1 MKVNI
6 SQLSKELQKGL
17 EELSGVLRF
26 TVAPEGILLQAEPE
40 AGDAIKITYGENR
53 CAITYQ
59 KRVQFFKAFA
69 HILREENTALTLKPA
84 FSDLEI
90 MVDCS
95 RNAVLSVD
103 GAKKLIRY
111 LAVLGF
117 EALQLYTEDTLAIPE
132 YPYAG
137 HMRGRYSPEE
147 IAVIK
152 EYGDLFGIE
161 LVPCIQTL
169 AHLRQTL
176 RWQVHSDMHD
186 IDDILLIGE
195 EKTYD
200 FIESLIR
207 QCREMFTSDRINIGM
222 DEAYQ
227 VGMGRYLQKNGYTDR
242 SMLMVR
248 HLRRVVDICRKYGF
262 KPMMWSD
269 MFFYLQFKG
278 DYYVA
283 EGKFS
288 EEVKKEI
295 PEELTLLYWDYYSC
309 DPKRYAKMFG
319 MHHDLH
325 DKTGFAGG
333 AWRWM
338 GAVPNNS
345 FSLQAVDV
353 ALTEAVKA
361 GVSQV
366 IATLWGDDGGEA
378 SVLSVMPALQ
388 LYSDMNYYGDRARLE
403 DNFLIT
409 TGLTLDEFMLIDGPQ
424 AMPGRNTAVPYANPP
439 KYMLFQ
445 DVMMGLFDLHVKE
458 EKDAAYL
465 KQIAAGTAELL
476 AALPEESPWKNLFRA
491 HEALCVVLSRKCDL
505 GLRIRK
511 NYAAGSKEE
520 LRQIAAQEIPALIT
534 DIRNYYQHFRTLWL
548 DFNKVFGLEI
558 QDIRYG
564 GLIMR
569 LESAGRRL
577 VDYLEGRLKDL
588 PELEQE
594 LLPYSDSGQTGT
606 DDCYTSEGYWRRIV
620 SACPI
625 SGI

>member
-17 EELSGVLRF
+17 AELSGILRF
-26 TVAPEGILLQAEPE
+26 TVDPEGILLRAEPE
-40 AGDAIKITYGENR
+40 AGHAITITYGEN
-53 CAITYQ
+53 CCTVTYQ

-69 HILREENTALTLKPA
+69 HILRNENATVTLKPA

-117 EALQLYTEDTLAIPE
+117 EALQLYTEDTLTIPE

-137 HMRGRYSPEE
+137 HMRGRYSLEE
-147 IAVIK
+147 IAAIK

-176 RWQVHSDMHD
+176 RWQAHSDMHD

-195 EKTYD
+195 EKTYE

-207 QCREMFTSDRINIGM
+207 QCRKMFTSDRINIGM

-242 SMLMVR
+242 SMLMVK

-288 EEVKKEI
+288 EEVKREI
-295 PEELTLLYWDYYSC
+295 PAELTLLYWDYYSC
-309 DPKRYAKMFG
+309 DPGRYAKMFG

-353 ALTEAVKA
+353 ALNEAVKA
-361 GVSQV
+361 KVSQV

-378 SVLSVMPALQ
+378 AVLSVMPALQ
-388 LYSDMNYYGDRARLE
+388 LYSDMNYYGDRTRLE

-409 TGLTLDEFMLIDGPQ
+409 TGLTLDDFMLIDGPQ

-465 KQIAAGTAELL
+465 KQIAVRTADLL
-476 AALPEESPWKNLFRA
+476 AALPEDSPWKNLFRA
-491 HEALCVVLSRKCDL
+491 HEALCVALSRKCDL

-520 LRQIAAQEIPALIT
+520 LRQIAIREIPALIA
-534 DIRNYYQHFRTLWL
+534 DIRIYYQHFRTLWL

-569 LESAGRRL
+569 LESAAGRL
-577 VDYLEGRLKDL
+577 ADYLEGRLMDL

-594 LLPYSDSGQTGT
+594 LLPYSDSGQTGS

>member
-1 MKVNI
+1 MKFNI
-6 SQLSKELQKGL
+6 SQLSKELQTGL
-17 EELSGVLRF
+17 AELSVILRF
-26 TVAPEGILLQAEPE
+26 TIDPEGILLHAKPDH
-40 AGDAIKITYGENR
+40 ADAVRIEYEENR
-53 CAITYQ
+53 CTVTYQ
-59 KRVQFFKAFA
+59 KPVQFYKAFS
-69 HILREENTALTLKPA
+69 HILRGEGKAVTLKPA

-111 LAVLGF
+111 LAILGF
-117 EALQLYTEDTLAIPE
+117 EALQLYTEDTLEIPE
-132 YPYAG
+132 YPYFG

-147 IAVIK
+147 IITIR
-152 EYGDLFGIE
+152 EYASLFGIE
-161 LVPCIQTL
+161 LIPCIQTL

-176 RWQVHSDMHD
+176 RWRAHSDMLD
-186 IDDILLIGE
+186 IDDILLIDE
-195 EKTYD
+195 EKTYA
-200 FIESLIR
+200 FIEGLIR
-207 QCREMFTSDRINIGM
+207 QCRKVFNSDRINIGM

-227 VGMGRYLQKNGYTDR
+227 VGMGNYLKRHGYTDR
-242 SMLMVR
+242 SMLMVK
-248 HLRRVVDICRKYGF
+248 HLRRVVDICRQYGF

-288 EEVKKEI
+288 AEVKQEI
-295 PEELTLLYWDYYSC
+295 PEELTLIYWDYYSC
-309 DPKRYAKMFG
+309 DPKRYEKMFG

-333 AWRWM
+333 AWRWT
-338 GAVPNNS
+338 GAVPNNR
-345 FSLQAVDV
+345 FSLTATDI
-353 ALTEAVKA
+353 ALTEAVRAK
-361 GVSQV
+361 VPQV
-366 IATLWGDDGGEA
+366 IATLWGDDSGEA
-378 SVLSVMPALQ
+378 AVLSVMPTLQ
-388 LYSDMNYYGDRARLE
+388 LYSDMNYYGDRSRLE
-403 DNFLIT
+403 ENFLIT
-409 TGLTLDEFMLIDGPQ
+409 TGVKMDDFLVIDGPQ
-424 AMPGRNTAVPYANPP
+424 VMPGRDNSLPYSDPP

-458 EKDAAYL
+458 EKDAIYL
-465 KQIAAGTAELL
+465 RQVAAKTSELL
-476 AALPEESPWKNLFRA
+476 ATLPEDSPWRSLFRA
-491 HEALCVVLSRKCDL
+491 HEALCTVLSRKCDL

-511 NYAAGSKEE
+511 SYCGGNREE
-520 LRQIAAQEIPALIT
+520 LKQLAALEIPALIA
-534 DIRNYYQHFRTLWL
+534 DIRVYYQHFRTLWL

-569 LESAGRRL
+569 LESAAGRL
-577 VDYLEGRLKDL
+577 TDYLAGRLADL

-594 LLPYSDSGQTGT
+594 LLPYSDYGQPGT
-606 DDCYTSEGYWRRIV
+606 DNCYTSEGYWRRIV
-620 SACPI
+620 SACPV